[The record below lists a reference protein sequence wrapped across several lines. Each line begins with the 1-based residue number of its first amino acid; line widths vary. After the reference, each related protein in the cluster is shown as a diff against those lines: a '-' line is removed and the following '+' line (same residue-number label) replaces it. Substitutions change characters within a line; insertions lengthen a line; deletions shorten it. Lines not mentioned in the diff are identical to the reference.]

1 MLHITPSSGERAP
14 AVMSR
19 RFSSKARKAAA
30 RSAPRP
36 REPLHDGEPVGYFA
50 EVTVRQCAIEAPQM
64 KNGAQALPHNDGV
77 TVRQCATEAPQI
89 KNGAQALPHN
99 DGVTVRQCATEAP
112 QMKNGAQ
119 ALPHNDEVT
128 VRQCAIEAPQV
139 KVGAQA
145 LDPSARKPVQ
155 QDRCA
160 PHFYISCYLQ
170 HPDGCSLIL
179 NAAVWGR
186 CGPAG

>member
-1 MLHITPSSGERAP
+1 
-14 AVMSR
+14 MSR

-50 EVTVRQCAIEAPQM
+50 EVTVRQCAIEAPQI
-64 KNGAQALPHNDGV
+64 KNGAQALPHNDGVTVRQYAIEVPQVKVGAQALPHNDGV
-77 TVRQCATEAPQI
+77 TVRQCAT
-89 KNGAQALPHN
+89 
-99 DGVTVRQCATEAP
+99 
-112 QMKNGAQ
+112 
-119 ALPHNDEVT
+119 
-128 VRQCAIEAPQV
+128 EAPQV

-160 PHFYISCYLQ
+160 PPFYISCYLQ

-186 CGPAG
+186 CRPAG